1 MDESRWD
8 PLSTFSDL
16 EEFEG
21 QPIEPVSDEL
31 KIEGIELYPDKD
43 GQRVTVSIAI
53 TPTRQQPN
61 LEIVI
66 LAPDG
71 TVVAETCV
79 IESRGVRQVVTMHL
93 RSPDPS
99 LTYTVRVGLFRG
111 KELVDACQ
119 KKLTWPR

>member
-1 MDESRWD
+1 MDEPRWD

-21 QPIEPVSDEL
+21 QPVERVSDEL

-43 GQRVTVSIAI
+43 GRRVVVRVAVI
-53 TPTRQQPN
+53 PTRQQHN
-61 LEIVI
+61 LEILI

-79 IESRGVRQVVTMHL
+79 IESRAARQVVTMHL

-99 LTYTVRVGLFRG
+99 LTYTVRAGLFWEG
-111 KELVDACQ
+111 KLVDACQ
-119 KKLTWPR
+119 TQLTWPR

>member
-1 MDESRWD
+1 MDEPRWD
-8 PLSTFSDL
+8 PLSAFSDL

-21 QPIEPVSDEL
+21 QPIELVSDEL

-43 GQRVTVSIAI
+43 GRRVAVSIAI

-79 IESRGVRQVVTMHL
+79 IESRTARQVVTMHL
-93 RSPDPS
+93 SSPDPS
-99 LTYTVRVGLFRG
+99 LTYTVRAGLFWE

-119 KKLTWPR
+119 TQLTWPR